1 MKGQVVREEELWS
14 LFSPLGALG
23 RIRGCEFDEG
33 DGFDPAS
40 TRNRPPHVSAW
51 NLFRQGQSIR
61 IVPMP
66 IRTKN
71 AAFTLDHLSSMKPSF
86 LYVDLDICPLKHMFN
101 A

>member
-40 TRNRPPHVSAW
+40 TRNRLHTCPPGTYSDRARVYVSCRGTSDAHAY
-51 NLFRQGQSIR
+51 
-61 IVPMP
+61 P
-66 IRTKN
+66 
-71 AAFTLDHLSSMKPSF
+71 H
-86 LYVDLDICPLKHMFN
+86 
-101 A
+101 

>member
-40 TRNRPPHVSAW
+40 TRNRLHTCPPIQTGPEYTYRAHAY
-51 NLFRQGQSIR
+51 
-61 IVPMP
+61 P
-66 IRTKN
+66 
-71 AAFTLDHLSSMKPSF
+71 H
-86 LYVDLDICPLKHMFN
+86 
-101 A
+101 

>member
-40 TRNRPPHVSAW
+40 TRNRLHTCPPGTYSDRARVYVSCPCLSA
-51 NLFRQGQSIR
+51 L
-61 IVPMP
+61 
-66 IRTKN
+66 RTQPS
-71 AAFTLDHLSSMKPSF
+71 HL
-86 LYVDLDICPLKHMFN
+86 IT
-101 A
+101 